1 MKITISLQ
9 EMEEC
14 TSSVIEGSVVEETDL
29 GQSSSAPVAEN
40 SNRVRTKKA
49 TTVAATGRTVNP
61 HARQRN
67 NVSMNRCCKPNSD
80 I

>member
-1 MKITISLQ
+1 MD
-9 EMEEC
+9 ED
-14 TSSVIEGSVVEETDL
+14 TSSMNEGSVVEETDL
-29 GQSSSAPVAEN
+29 GQSSSAPVAE
-40 SNRVRTKKA
+40 SLNRGRTKKA
-49 TTVAATGRTVNP
+49 TTVAATRRTVNP

>member
-1 MKITISLQ
+1 MD
-9 EMEEC
+9 EC
-14 TSSVIEGSVVEETDL
+14 TSSVNEGSVVGEANLE
-29 GQSSSAPVAEN
+29 QSSSAPRAE
-40 SNRVRTKKA
+40 SFNRGRTNKA